1 MRLATLR
8 FVPLVVLAGCTF
20 NTTVHHLDDAP
31 NVPPSDSAAVVS
43 VAPKSAVLLGT
54 VTIRGN
60 ANMVGP
66 ACTAQAV
73 LEARKM
79 GATHVIVRPVES
91 SGSRGV
97 RCTGDAYYLGPIVQG

>member
-1 MRLATLR
+1 MRLAPLR
-8 FVPLVVLAGCTF
+8 LVPLVVLAGCTF
-20 NTTVHHLDDAP
+20 NTTVNHLADAP
-31 NVPPSDSAAVVS
+31 NVPPSDSAVVVT
-43 VAPKSAVLLGT
+43 VAPNSAVLLGT

-66 ACTAQAV
+66 ACEAQAV
-73 LEARKM
+73 REARKM
-79 GATHVIVRPVES
+79 GATHVIVRPVVS